1 MAIIIAR
8 IDVTVKEWQNSPLKP
23 IYTFLYVDCIYV
35 TVKNT
40 SETKQNA
47 VYVILGIDLERKKE
61 VVDLWI
67 AETEGKH

>member
-1 MAIIIAR
+1 MANIIAR

-23 IYTFLYVDCIYV
+23 IYTFLYVDYIYV